1 MSDQKAASS
10 RPGADRDWGLEAGRK
25 ASGPEAPGSEE
36 PDPGVVAV
44 GAVPEPLQGR
54 GSSTTRGSSAPR
66 REEVVPKAEP
76 AGTWQA
82 AKG

>member
-1 MSDQKAASS
+1 MSDPKGAS
-10 RPGADRDWGLEAGRK
+10 RPPGADRDWGLEAGRK

-36 PDPGVVAV
+36 PDPDVAAV

-66 REEVVPKAEP
+66 WEAVEPKAEP